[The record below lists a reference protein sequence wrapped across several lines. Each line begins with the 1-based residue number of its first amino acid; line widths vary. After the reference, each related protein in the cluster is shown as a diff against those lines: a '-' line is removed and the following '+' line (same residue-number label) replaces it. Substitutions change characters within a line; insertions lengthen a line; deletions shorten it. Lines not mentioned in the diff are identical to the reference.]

1 MVLWQ
6 TTTNGLVK
14 VIVASS
20 VGTLIE
26 WYDFYIFGSLSTI
39 ISARFFPKE
48 NEVAAFVLH

>member
-26 WYDFYIFGSLSTI
+26 WYDFYIFRSLSTI
-39 ISARFFPKE
+39 ISARFSY
-48 NEVAAFVLH
+48 ATD